1 MFSSI
6 HKLKLFVFALFII
19 GSLVIVFTGNR
30 SATQVEARSN
40 GSPNARTG
48 APSEQTC
55 TSCHNSNSGPGTI
68 QISAPATYTPGQ
80 TIQITVTQASTDTT
94 RRAWGFQLTA
104 LDTATNS
111 KAGTLTSTSSFTAVA
126 NSSSRQYM
134 NHTGTG
140 SFPGQANGATW
151 TFNWTAPAASVG
163 PVKFYAAGLQADN
176 QDDDSGDQTYLTN
189 LTITPGAAATP
200 TPTPT
205 PLPPTP
211 TPTPTPPTPTPTP
224 LPPTPTPTPAPTATP
239 TPTPL
244 PTPTPTPACL
254 PNANVLQDGGFE
266 ANSAFANPSWTSV
279 STSGSALCSG
289 AGCGIGAVPRTGNGF
304 IGFDG
309 VSFGASAYTASVQ
322 QTVVIPAGSN
332 AVLSYYMKAAMLTAP
347 ANSTLTVTM
356 SGTIVQTINEPAVAD
371 NDYVLRFVDLSAF
384 ADGVPRTLS
393 FNYTRPAGTSGND
406 VFTIDDAAL
415 GLNCGETVASV
426 TGRVLTPNGQGLLN
440 ALVVLIDQNGVRRIA
455 TTSSFG
461 VFTFENV
468 PTTQVYMIGV
478 RSKRYRF
485 PTRSMLVT
493 TNMTNIDIWGMQ

>member
-1 MFSSI
+1 M
-6 HKLKLFVFALFII
+6 
-19 GSLVIVFTGNR
+19 
-30 SATQVEARSN
+30 
-40 GSPNARTG
+40 
-48 APSEQTC
+48 
-55 TSCHNSNSGPGTI
+55 
-68 QISAPATYTPGQ
+68 
-80 TIQITVTQASTDTT
+80 
-94 RRAWGFQLTA
+94 
-104 LDTATNS
+104 
-111 KAGTLTSTSSFTAVA
+111 
-126 NSSSRQYM
+126 
-134 NHTGTG
+134 
-140 SFPGQANGATW
+140 
-151 TFNWTAPAASVG
+151 
-163 PVKFYAAGLQADN
+163 
-176 QDDDSGDQTYLTN
+176 
-189 LTITPGAAATP
+189 
-200 TPTPT
+200 
-205 PLPPTP
+205 
-211 TPTPTPPTPTPTP
+211 
-224 LPPTPTPTPAPTATP
+224 
-239 TPTPL
+239 
-244 PTPTPTPACL
+244 
-254 PNANVLQDGGFE
+254 LQDGGFE

-493 TNMTNIDIWGMQ
+493 TNITNIDLWGMQ